1 MTCVNNLLLILAMML
16 LSNGNVSLFD
26 NKNKS
31 NKSTGESTNM
41 EVMEE
46 NSQGGQNRKSTPRVK
61 KIKKIKK
68 KSKSKETAREGKRDP
83 IKSILKFD
91 ITDVNKGINL
101 MDLSDDDLD
110 RGMEIITRTKK
121 YMNREERN
129 ILIKLE
135 SVLDLVK
142 GIKKLNDINI
152 LSEEDESEF
161 FRSMNEED
169 KKNMMIKEII
179 EVFPEKKKQSVEKAL
194 EMKKMIDLFA
204 ELFLPDGEEGG
215 GFSLSSLADINNLG
229 SINNLK
235 LLGSLLRNLD
245 GDEDEYEGEEMED
258 KEYDYVE
265 LDDDIEE
272 DEYEEYEEYEQE
284 QEPEYKE
291 EQELEIIDNH
301 SQYQYVDVS
310 KAITNNKKRNKN
322 KSKKNKNRRKR

>member
-1 MTCVNNLLLILAMML
+1 MIL

-26 NKNKS
+26 NKNKVS
-31 NKSTGESTNM
+31 KPAEELTKM
-41 EVMEE
+41 EVIEP
-46 NSQGGQNRKSTPRVK
+46 SPKRGQNQKSDVK
-61 KIKKIKK
+61 VRKIKKIKK
-68 KSKSKETAREGKRDP
+68 KTRSRDNVRDKKNAP
-83 IKSILKFD
+83 IKNIFKFD
-91 ITDVNKGINL
+91 MMDINKGINL
-101 MDLSDDDLD
+101 IDLSEEDLD
-110 RGMEIITRTKK
+110 RGMEIITKTKK
-121 YMNREERN
+121 YMNKEERS

-161 FRSMNEED
+161 FRSMDEED

-245 GDEDEYEGEEMED
+245 VDDEDESED
-258 KEYDYVE
+258 KEYE
-265 LDDDIEE
+265 FIEE
-272 DEYEEYEEYEQE
+272 DEKDIEESIPNDHDEY
-284 QEPEYKE
+284 
-291 EQELEIIDNH
+291 LEVN
-301 SQYQYVDVS
+301 
-310 KAITNNKKRNKN
+310 KATNNKKNN
-322 KSKKNKNRRKR
+322 SKSKSRRNKNRRKKEI